1 MKLSARITLA
11 LLSLRAGAPSLT
23 EALLRSPSYVPAWP
37 ISPSIGRK
45 IIRREFTFCGH
56 SEQMNGTIRW
66 LLPTADNLWHQEF
79 LSYIWLQDVAAI
91 QSDKIASSF
100 AREFINAFTLLSPH
114 DPVHACAWEPEVTGE
129 RLTHWLYYRHFVLR
143 GGSDRFFA
151 RYQRALIRHV
161 RVLYTQLCETPESLG
176 PNALK
181 GLIAAATIMPALSF
195 LLPETMAALERLLE
209 RDVLADGGH
218 ISTSPNYH
226 VSFLKTLIEIRD
238 VLDAAGQ
245 RNTALQEAIAR
256 AGAWLQFLCH
266 GDGRLGLFQENLMG
280 DALILARVMELS
292 YIHTPIRLIAPESG
306 YAAMRSQRCCVL
318 VRMCGQRPQPP
329 VGVAS
334 FEFSEAEERIVVNC
348 GAYTGAASAWKE
360 AMRQPS
366 AFSTL
371 STEGEDVP
379 PAAVPVEH
387 AILQAVEAEPHRLIA
402 HVGYALADAVRHER
416 HVELDESGTHVR
428 GKDSILL
435 AEGVVPAALPPMV
448 ARFHLHPDVRCQ
460 LQKDGGVMLT
470 LVSGASWH
478 FSCTHPQQV
487 GITESVYL
495 GYYGKPQKTLQI
507 VVTIPVVKAVSSI
520 LWELKKQ

>member
-1 MKLSARITLA
+1 MTWHARITLA
-11 LLSLRAGAPSLT
+11 LLRLRAGAPSLT
-23 EALLRSPSYVPAWP
+23 EALLRSPVYVPAWP

-56 SEQMNGTIRW
+56 SEHMHGTIRW
-66 LLPTADNLWHQEF
+66 LLPTADRAWHQEF
-79 LSYIWLQDVAAI
+79 LSYTWLQDVAAI

-100 AREFINAFTLLSPH
+100 AREFINAFTLMSPH
-114 DPVHACAWEPEVTGE
+114 DLVHGCAWEPEVAGE

-143 GGSDRFFA
+143 GGSHRFYT
-151 RYQRALIRHV
+151 RYQKALIRHV
-161 RVLYTQLCETPESLG
+161 RLLYAQLTHAPESLG

-181 GLIAAATIMPALSF
+181 GLIAAATILPALAF
-195 LLPETMAALERLLE
+195 ILPEALAALEALLQ

-238 VLDAAGQ
+238 VLDAAEH
-245 RNTALQEAIAR
+245 RCEALEETIAR
-256 AGAWLQFLCH
+256 MGAWIQFLCH

-280 DALILARVMELS
+280 DALIIARVMELS
-292 YIHTPIRLIAPESG
+292 HIRSPLKLIAPESG
-306 YAAMRSQRCCVL
+306 YAALRTERSCVL
-318 VRMCGQRPQPP
+318 MRLWGQRAQPP

-334 FEFSEAEERIVVNC
+334 FELSDGEERVVVNC
-348 GAYTGAASAWKE
+348 GFYTGTASAWKE

-366 AFSTL
+366 AFSTVTMEAL
-371 STEGEDVP
+371 DAVAAITVED
-379 PAAVPVEH
+379 AK
-387 AILQAVEAEPHRLIA
+387 LQAAEMESHRAIA
-402 HVGYALADAVRHER
+402 HVGYGLSDTVRHER
-416 HVELDESGTHVR
+416 HIELDGAGAHVK

-435 AEGVVPAALPPMV
+435 AEGVVPASLTPIV

-460 LQKDGGVMLT
+460 LQKDGSVMLT
-470 LVSGASWH
+470 LVSGASWR

-487 GITESVYL
+487 AIAESVYL

-507 VVTIPVVKAVSSI
+507 MVTIPIVKAVSSL
-520 LWELKKQ
+520 LWELKKL